1 MILFLSK
8 SEEGLRTRRADSVVL
23 VQKLVGSRPRKSQC
37 FESESMKKANVP
49 V

>member
-8 SEEGLRTRRADSVVL
+8 SEGLRTRRADYVVL
-23 VQKLVGSRPRKSQC
+23 VQRLVGSTPRKSQC
-37 FESESMKKANVP
+37 FESEGMKKANVP